1 MKATGILPVRSPVA
15 PLQEV
20 RVSCYTASL
29 IGDYRSSDGL
39 AGISASARKFFKGLE
54 RRRQRQALNRIA
66 RAPEPVFTEAELDL
80 IEEAAE
86 LAAAQSLK
94 ESVRELERMEQA
106 RWSACCAATAALQG
120 VQRKRK
126 GLSLEEAAAVPVVYK
141 KRRSLVSA
149 Y

>member
-94 ESVRELERMEQA
+94 ESLRELELA
-106 RWSACCAATAALQG
+106 RWAGCCAATAALQG